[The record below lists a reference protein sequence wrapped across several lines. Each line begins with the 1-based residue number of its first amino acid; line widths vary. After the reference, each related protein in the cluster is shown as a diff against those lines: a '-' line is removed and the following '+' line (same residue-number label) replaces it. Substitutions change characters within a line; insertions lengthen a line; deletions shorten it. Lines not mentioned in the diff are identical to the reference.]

1 MKIDLGK
8 RHRGMLL
15 ATSLLCCVPIAP
27 ALAQDVPA
35 PAGQSGEDT
44 VDDDDVITVTGSRLA
59 RTDLTAPSPITVVG
73 EQDVKLSGNATIE
86 NTLLEFP
93 QLASSNTSSV
103 NNGGGSGVLTANL
116 RGLGPSRTL
125 VLTNGRRFIP
135 ANSDGQV
142 DLASIPD
149 ALIERTEIITGGASA
164 VYGSDAIAG
173 AVNFILKRDFSGLE
187 ASYSYGQTFEGD
199 GNTHK
204 IDLTFGADFAESRG
218 NVVLSASYTK
228 RDPVFQADRDFA
240 QVPLDTING
249 VLTPGGSG
257 NVPGTRIGLTSAQL
271 NSLVGVSP
279 PSGAC
284 TSRTSVQFRT
294 NGQPF
299 IYCTPENAY
308 NYAPFN
314 YMLRPMERIQGS
326 ALAYYELAD
335 NVEAFADIFVINT
348 RNAFKQAPDSFTP
361 ITPGAG
367 SQTLLVPNY
376 ATNPGL
382 FPAVRQFFIDNRA
395 IFDPTNSGTARVVGG
410 ARRSDE
416 LGTRDTRY
424 ERNSFNI
431 TGGLRGHFGE
441 GAGAWRWEAFY
452 QLQRSRTD
460 NRTEGMIS
468 QARLSQ
474 GLDAILSGTQ
484 VVCRDTSRGC
494 VPVSIFGFN
503 SISTAAADFLTPP
516 RVSNDIF
523 TRQVAGA
530 SLSGTLFDLPGGPV
544 AVAVGTEYRKDHY
557 EFFASPL
564 DLANEYGP
572 VSQKNLAGEFDV
584 KEAFG
589 EIRIPILSGQ
599 PFFHTLAVEGAARYS
614 DYGGDNAGVGGVFT
628 WKVGG
633 EYAPVEWI
641 RFRSAYNRAIR
652 APTLNELKA
661 PIVQGFSS
669 ATDPCAATGK
679 SAAVRAL
686 CIAQGVPATDVDT
699 FVQAALGATSRSGG
713 NPNLHEERS
722 KTLTVGGVISPPFI
736 DKLNI
741 TVDYFRV
748 RVDGAVAA
756 INVNQTLTDCFTN
769 LDINSVTCR
778 AISRLPNGQ
787 LDVISTQSSNIGA
800 LQVEGIDAQIDYSL
814 PLGGIFRLNGEN
826 ASLKLQGIASWLF
839 ERSSQV
845 ITTLAPVDC
854 AGRFGNGCIGTGAFG
869 LPDFKLNLSATYN
882 SGPLTFRAQGRMIG
896 KFELY
901 PGATA
906 AVTSAPEQWYLDL
919 AATVRPIEHIE
930 LFGGIDNLF
939 DNKPP
944 ILGTALAGDANTDPS
959 LWDVIGRRF
968 FVGARVRF

>member
-1 MKIDLGK
+1 MIERKQ
-8 RHRGMLL
+8 RRRALL
-15 ATSLLCCVPIAP
+15 ATTLLCCTPFGAAMAQDAP
-27 ALAQDVPA
+27 ATQTADV
-35 PAGQSGEDT
+35 
-44 VDDDDVITVTGSRLA
+44 VDDNNVITVTGSRLA
-59 RTDLTAPSPITVVG
+59 RTDLTATSPITIVG
-73 EQDVKLSGNATIE
+73 EEDIKLSGNATLE
-86 NTLLEFP
+86 STLLESP

-173 AVNFILKRDFSGLE
+173 AVNFILKRSFTGMEL
-187 ASYSYGQTFEGD
+187 SYNYGQTFEGD
-199 GNTHK
+199 GQTHK
-204 IDLTFGADFAESRG
+204 IDATFGSDFGDGRG
-218 NVVLSASYTK
+218 NVVLSASYTT

-240 QVPLDTING
+240 QVPLDTVNG
-249 VLTPGGSG
+249 KLVPGGSG

-271 NSLVGVSP
+271 NGLVGVSQP
-279 PSGAC
+279 TGAC
-284 TSRTSVQFRT
+284 SSRTSVQFRD

-314 YMLRPMERIQGS
+314 YLLRPMERIQGS
-326 ALAYYELAD
+326 ALAHYEITD

-348 RNAFKQAPDSFTP
+348 RNRFRQAPDSFTP

-367 SQTLLVPNY
+367 SQTLLVPSY
-376 ATNPGL
+376 ATNPAL
-382 FPAVRQFFIDNRA
+382 FPLVRQFFIDNKN
-395 IFDPTNSGTARVVGG
+395 IFDPNNTGTARVVGG
-410 ARRSDE
+410 ARRSEE
-416 LGTRDTRY
+416 LGPRENMF

-431 TGGLRGHFGE
+431 TGGLRGHFGD
-441 GAGAWRWEAFY
+441 GDKAWHWEAFY

-468 QARLSQ
+468 QSRLSQ
-474 GLDAILSGTQ
+474 SLDAVLSGGQ

-494 VPVSIFGFN
+494 VAASIFGFN
-503 SISTAAADFLTPP
+503 SITPAAASFLTPP

-530 SLSGTLFDLPGGPV
+530 SLSGTLFSLPRGPV
-544 AVAVGTEYRKDHY
+544 AVAVGTEYRKDRY
-557 EFFASPL
+557 EFFASPQ

-572 VSQKNLAGEFDV
+572 TSQKNLSGSFDV
-584 KEAFG
+584 KEVFG
-589 EIRIPILSGQ
+589 ELRVPILSDT
-599 PFFHTLAVEGAARYS
+599 PFFQTLAVEGAVRYS
-614 DYGGDNAGVGGVFT
+614 DYGGDNAKVGGVTT

-633 EYAPVEWI
+633 EYAPVKWI
-641 RFRSAYNRAIR
+641 RFRAAYNRAIR

-661 PIVQGFSS
+661 PITEGFSS
-669 ATDPCAATGK
+669 ATDPCAASGK

-686 CIAQGVPATDVDT
+686 CIAQGVPAADVDT
-699 FVQAALGATSRSGG
+699 FVQAALGATGRSGG

-722 KTLTVGGVISPPFI
+722 KTLTVGGVISPPFL
-736 DKLNI
+736 DRLNL

-748 RVDGAVAA
+748 RVDGAVAS

-769 LDINSVTCR
+769 LDINSVTCKN
-778 AISRLPNGQ
+778 ITRLPNGQ

-800 LQVEGIDAQIDYSL
+800 LQVEGIDAQLDYTI
-814 PLGGIFRLNGEN
+814 PLGGFLAIGGGRS
-826 ASLKLQGIASWLF
+826 SLKLQGVASWLF

-845 ITTLAPVDC
+845 ISTLAPVDC

-869 LPDFKLNLSATYN
+869 LPDFKLNLSSTFN
-882 SGPLTFRAQGRMIG
+882 SGPLTLRAQGRMIG

-906 AVTSAPEQWYLDL
+906 AVTSAPVEWYFDL
-919 AATVRPIEHIE
+919 AATVRPFDHVE
-930 LFGGIDNLF
+930 LFGGNDNLF

-968 FVGARVRF
+968 FVGARLRF